1 LEAQRAVKRK
11 KTLLVVVRPKVLEA
25 HGVKMFQ
32 AQPQQLGWYG
42 AVLTDVVGPRLF
54 EQVLDRG
61 TRIATEEW
69 LEALQL
75 EMAERQSLS
84 FV

>member
-1 LEAQRAVKRK
+1 VKRN

-32 AQPQQLGWYG
+32 AQPQQLGCYG
-42 AVLTDVVGPRLF
+42 AVLTYVVGPRLL
-54 EQVLDRG
+54 EQVLYRG
-61 TRIATEEW
+61 TKIATDEW

-84 FV
+84 CV

>member
-1 LEAQRAVKRK
+1 MLI
-11 KTLLVVVRPKVLEA
+11 VVRPKVLEA

-32 AQPQQLGWYG
+32 AQPQQLGCDG

-54 EQVLDRG
+54 EQVLSRH
-61 TRIATEEW
+61 TKRATEAW
-69 LEALQL
+69 LEALQQEL
-75 EMAERQSLS
+75 AERQSPL